1 MWQRLNPDTLG
12 SESLNGFHFCFRLQ
26 LVDDYHFLHWVGPV
40 FVEISNMC
48 LWTTSKWEKNFGG
61 HSQLIKEEVGVHVT
75 GLFVLSLKSL
85 NGRYWDTGCYK
96 GAAFVSLCTPA
107 NQKEANLMTSK
118 FSFTQSICSRS
129 CTLSTLYSGTPEQ
142 YLMVTTVMRCHH
154 WAFRLG
160 LLSQLCSWKGQP
172 SSHIKGKTF
181 LNSSFSLY

>member
-1 MWQRLNPDTLG
+1 MWQRLNPDALG

-107 NQKEANLMTSK
+107 YQKEANLMTSK
-118 FSFTQSICSRS
+118 FSFTHKVFVPAHALCPLYTPALQNNTWWWPLWCAVITGPFAWVYYLSSVAEKGNHQV
-129 CTLSTLYSGTPEQ
+129 TLKAK
-142 YLMVTTVMRCHH
+142 H
-154 WAFRLG
+154 F
-160 LLSQLCSWKGQP
+160 
-172 SSHIKGKTF
+172 
-181 LNSSFSLY
+181 